1 MIPKVEEA
9 RSEAFRSSARPAL
22 LVGKSVDARV
32 IEKLVQF
39 VRSTCSPEIGPR
51 PIVDTDTQ
59 SPAIVIGAPSD
70 SAALAQVIESLPTAS
85 QMHIHREGYVLDVTA
100 NRIVVAAPSPE
111 GIFYG
116 VQALLERAKRKANGF
131 DVAGGRI
138 VDWPTMKRR
147 GFHYLVKGRHE
158 LADFED
164 VITRF
169 MPQFRLN
176 EIILEINYHY
186 EYQSH
191 PEVRESECW
200 TADDC
205 RRLKQLADANCVK
218 IIPMIN
224 CLGHQSWA
232 DETFQLLRAHPEFD
246 ETPDIPLSNKEIY
259 CRSWCPLH
267 PEVNAFVFD
276 LIDELIDVFDAEHFH
291 AGMDEVFILGRCP
304 RCREIPAAELF
315 ARSVKDIHAHVV
327 GKHGLEMLIWGD
339 RLLDSASTGYGEW
352 EAAANNTAPA
362 IDMIPKDIVICDWHY
377 ETEYSGVPATYTS
390 VREFQKKGLRVW
402 PAGWKSAENARM
414 LAAVALETGSDLM
427 VGYLVTT
434 WTSVSAVSGG
444 LRGDKKRLGETHI
457 AGIVEAVHEGSRIAW
472 EGTTGLSPE
481 VVDDGPEPARKR
493 TRVDARRVTA
503 A

>member
-1 MIPKVEEA
+1 MIPKVQEA
-9 RSEAFRSSARPAL
+9 RSEAFRSTTTPSL
-22 LVGKSVDARV
+22 LVGKSVDARF
-32 IEKLVQF
+32 IETLLQF
-39 VRSTCSPEIGPR
+39 VRSTCSSDISPA
-51 PIVDTDTQ
+51 PIVDTDLP
-59 SPAIVIGAPSD
+59 SPAIIIGAPSD
-70 SAALAQVIESLPTAS
+70 APALAQAIECLPTAS
-85 QMHIHREGYVLDVTA
+85 QMHIHREGYVLDVSAT
-100 NRIVVAAPSPE
+100 RIVIAAPSPE

-116 VQALLERAKRKANGF
+116 VQALLERAERTANGF

-158 LADFED
+158 LPDFED

-186 EYQSH
+186 DYQSH
-191 PEVRESECW
+191 PEVREGDCW
-200 TADDC
+200 TAEDC

-267 PEVNAFVFD
+267 PDVNAYIFD
-276 LIDELIDVFDAEHFH
+276 LVDELIDVFEADCFH

-339 RLLDSASTGYGEW
+339 RLLDSATTGYGEW
-352 EAAANNTAPA
+352 EASANNTAPA

-377 ETEYSGVPATYTS
+377 ETEYSGIPATYSS

-402 PAGWKSAENARM
+402 PAGWKSAQNAQM
-414 LAAVALETGSDLM
+414 LASVALETGSDLM

-434 WTSVSAVSGG
+434 WTSVGAVSGG

-457 AGIVEAVHEGSRIAW
+457 AGIVEAVREGSRIAW
-472 EGTTGLSPE
+472 EGTTGLSTKAVE
-481 VVDDGPEPARKR
+481 ERPEPAKKR
-493 TRVDARRVTA
+493 TRVESRKVTA

>member
-1 MIPKVEEA
+1 M
-9 RSEAFRSSARPAL
+9 
-22 LVGKSVDARV
+22 GKSVDSRIA
-32 IEKLVQF
+32 EHLVQYL
-39 VRSTCSPEIGPR
+39 RTTCGLDVNASALGEGTISGPS
-51 PIVDTDTQ
+51 IL
-59 SPAIVIGAPSD
+59 IGAPQD
-70 SAALAQVIESLPTAS
+70 HELLGEVLGSLPTGA
-85 QMHIHREGYVLDVTA
+85 QMHIHHEGFALDIQA
-100 NRIVVAAPSPE
+100 DQILIVAPSTR
-111 GIFYG
+111 GLFYG
-116 VQALLERAKRKANGF
+116 VHDLVERAAPYRGGF
-131 DVAGGRI
+131 DIAGARI

-147 GFHYLVKGRHE
+147 GFHYLVKSPQE
-158 LADFED
+158 LPDFED
-164 VITRF
+164 VITKF

-191 PEVRESECW
+191 PEVREADCW
-200 TADDC
+200 SADDC

-267 PEVNAFVFD
+267 PDVNAFMFD
-276 LIDELIDVFDAEHFH
+276 LMDELIDVFEPEAFH

-304 RCREIPAAELF
+304 RCREIPTAELF

-339 RLLDSASTGYGEW
+339 RLLETATTGYGEW
-352 EAAANNTAPA
+352 EASSNNTAPA
-362 IDMIPKDIVICDWHY
+362 IDLIPKDIVICDWHY
-377 ETEYSGVPATYTS
+377 ETEYSGIPATYSS

-402 PAGWKSAENARM
+402 PAGWKSAENAQM
-414 LAAVALETGSDLM
+414 LTAVAMETASDLM
-427 VGYLVTT
+427 VGYLATT
-434 WTSVSAVSGG
+434 WTSVGAVSGG

-457 AGIVEAVHEGSRIAW
+457 SGVVDAIHEGSRIAW
-472 EGTTGLSPE
+472 EGTTVKAKEPRPKLKRS
-481 VVDDGPEPARKR
+481 EPAK
-493 TRVDARRVTA
+493 TRASVETHRVKTA
-503 A
+503 